1 MDDAEHSESKS
12 EDTWQVRVKANLNQI
27 LDDFISKGTYTS
39 KSEFIRQAV
48 MEKLK
53 SYGVNISDE
62 LVRIKTEE
70 TTAKEL
76 EKGKAEES
84 QPAEQH

>member
-1 MDDAEHSESKS
+1 
-12 EDTWQVRVKANLNQI
+12 
-27 LDDFISKGTYTS
+27 
-39 KSEFIRQAV
+39 